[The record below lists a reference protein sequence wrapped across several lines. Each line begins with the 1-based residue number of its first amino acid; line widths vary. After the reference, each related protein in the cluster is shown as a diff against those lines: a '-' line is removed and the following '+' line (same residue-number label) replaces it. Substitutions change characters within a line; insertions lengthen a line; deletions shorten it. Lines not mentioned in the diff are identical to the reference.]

1 MKMLLILGLLVILII
16 PFFAFSQE
24 DNGLPR
30 QTIRG
35 KVLNKVTKVPIIG
48 ATVSL
53 VGTKYGSYTAKDGSF
68 RLDKVQVGRY
78 ALRTTAVGFEPM
90 QYNIVLNSGSELV
103 VNIEL
108 IESFVQTDT
117 IVVTAAKD
125 RFAPNNEAALVSAT
139 MFTIDDAQR
148 FAGSRMD
155 VSRMAQNY
163 AGVLGADDR
172 RNDIIIRGGSP
183 TELLWRLDGLDIPN
197 PNHFATQGATGG
209 PVSALNANLLDNS
222 DFFTGAFPAE
232 YIGKMS
238 GVFDIK
244 LKKGNNEK
252 YEFLTELGF
261 NGIELGAQ
269 GPLPIEKS
277 SFIANFRYSF
287 LDLLDKIVDFGF
299 AGIPRYWDFTSK
311 FDIPIN
317 EKNNLSVTA
326 FLGTSDINILNSKLD
341 TVYTG
346 DFDIIN
352 GTDIASLGI
361 NWYHNYS
368 DKVFGEMILGYVYGK
383 YRNVLD
389 SITTDDNNKVLSFD
403 KWFNGNSSEGYYTLK
418 YNLNYSPDRQN
429 YFSAGIEARF
439 PFYKLSE
446 KRFTIRG
453 FGRKP
458 WNLDKTGNS
467 LHLLSFLNW
476 NWRITEN
483 ITLNT
488 GIASQYFD
496 LSKKSIIEPRLGFS
510 YKISDVS
517 SINIGFGLHRQML
530 PLLTYFYS
538 DENKNLDFIQSIH
551 YVAGY
556 SHNIAPDA
564 IIKIEGYYK
573 DISKAPIK
581 KYEVDSWSFLNS
593 GVNFGLIGGQD
604 ETYKSEG
611 TGRAYGAEL
620 SLIKNFANGYYLMTT
635 ASYVRQQYKGSD
647 GVQRFGAFDNQYILN
662 VLGGYEIILSPS
674 FSIEISG
681 KYTIAGGAPY
691 TPIDI
696 EQSILTKETK
706 YIDSL
711 AYSLRNDPYSRLD
724 FRIDFRNNFKGLA
737 LVSFIS
743 FENFLNTKNIWFRW
757 FNQQK
762 ATVTDIPQLGFF
774 FVGGFRIEF

>member
-1 MKMLLILGLLVILII
+1 MKYFILLCSI
-16 PFFAFSQE
+16 FFLALQGNLFSQE
-24 DNGLPR
+24 NNGLPR
-30 QTIRG
+30 QTIKG
-35 KVLNKVTKVPIIG
+35 KVVNKVTKVPIIG

-78 ALRTTAVGFEPM
+78 TLRTTAVGFEPM

-232 YIGKMS
+232 YVGKMS

-252 YEFLTELGF
+252 YEFLGEFGF
-261 NGIELGAQ
+261 NGFELGAQ

-317 EKNNLSVTA
+317 NKNNLSITA

-346 DFDIIN
+346 DFDIKN

-368 DKVFGEMILGYVYGK
+368 DKIFGEMILGYVYGR

-389 SITTDDNNKVLSFD
+389 SITTDENNKVLGFD

-418 YNLNYSPDRQN
+418 YNINYSPNRQN
-429 YFSAGIEARF
+429 YFSAGIETRS
-439 PFYKLSE
+439 PFYRLRE
-446 KRFTIRG
+446 ERFTIRG
-453 FGRKP
+453 FGNIP

-476 NWRITEN
+476 NWRISEN

-488 GIASQYFD
+488 GIAGQYFD
-496 LSKKSIIEPRLGFS
+496 LSKKSTIEPRLGFS
-510 YKISDVS
+510 YKINDVS
-517 SINIGFGLHRQML
+517 SINLGFGLHRQIL

-538 DENKNLDFIQSIH
+538 DENKNLDFMQSIH

-556 SHNIAPDA
+556 SYNLASDA

-581 KYEVDSWSFLNS
+581 KYEKDSWSFLNS

-604 ETYKSEG
+604 ETYISEG

-647 GVQRFGAFDNQYILN
+647 GILRFGAFDNQYILN

-696 EQSILTKETK
+696 EQSILTKETR

-711 AYSLRNDPYSRLD
+711 AYTLRNEPYSRLD

-737 LVSFIS
+737 LIS
-743 FENFLNTKNIWFRW
+743 YLSIENFLNTRNIWFRW

-762 ATVTDIPQLGFF
+762 KAVTDIPQLGFF
-774 FVGGFRIEF
+774 FVGGIRIEF